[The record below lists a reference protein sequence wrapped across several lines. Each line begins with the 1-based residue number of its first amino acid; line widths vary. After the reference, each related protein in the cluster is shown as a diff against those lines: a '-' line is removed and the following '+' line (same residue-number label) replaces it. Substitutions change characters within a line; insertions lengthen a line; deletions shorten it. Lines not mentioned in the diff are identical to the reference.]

1 MGILSL
7 SQGFL
12 GLKDFK
18 EICLQSFFL
27 VYFKRTH
34 QITNFFNLFNQDSFT
49 VIFFTRFWFI
59 CLLRLANQHFNSILE
74 IEWFLFLVNE
84 VLTAFNYYNF

>member
-7 SQGFL
+7 RQGFL

-34 QITNFFNLFNQDSFT
+34 QITIFINLFTIDSYPT
-49 VIFFTRFWFI
+49 IIFTRLRFI
-59 CLLRLANQHFNSILE
+59 CLLRLANQNFNSIWK

-84 VLTAFNYYNF
+84 VLTTFNCYNF